1 MTTRS
6 NKITSESHSIAPS
19 SSLAPSTSVAP
30 PNLSAQQ
37 AQQAPTTDPPTV
49 EPPLVDPHIHSSEK
63 ARNPIA
69 KRGPTC
75 GHGTKV
81 LKKSAKSLTV
91 TFDYKLNQA
100 ICDNAE
106 RFNNE
111 IGFIVR
117 QYCSFQYK
125 EWRLVPPEVRAP
137 LRARLLNTFD
147 IDIEDEKVQKVIDG
161 QMQRAWRGHKYKLH
175 DHFKKVGG
183 EIDPTKAKNECP
195 RGEVSQQDWE
205 YLCDRW
211 SEPSFLELSKKNV
224 DSSSKRKWDS
234 RNGSKSTARHH
245 ISRGVDLNAS
255 IGHIETWRLR
265 HWHKENGW
273 ETPELKNTYEK
284 MIQLRQDNP
293 PEKMSDKEI
302 LEQVLGRHSVRLFG
316 WGRSPNISETTSTSS
331 DPDRPSYSRLMELY
345 LDLRGELDTMR
356 QALIAKEIILPST
369 NTHAS
374 DHSSGP
380 SMNPTPFRNNQDKP
394 CQPSS
399 EFMGENV

>member
-30 PNLSAQQ
+30 PNL
-37 AQQAPTTDPPTV
+37 
-49 EPPLVDPHIHSSEK
+49 SEK

-100 ICDNAE
+100 ICDNDE

-117 QYCSFQYK
+117 HYCSFQYK
-125 EWRLVPPEVRAP
+125 EWRLVPPE
-137 LRARLLNTFD
+137 NTFN

-205 YLCDRW
+205 YLCDR
-211 SEPSFLELSKKNV
+211 SEPSFLELSKKNA
-224 DSSSKRKWDS
+224 DSRSKRKWDS

-245 ISRGVDLNAS
+245 ISRGVYLDAS

-273 ETPELKNTYEK
+273 ETPELKDTYEK

-302 LEQVLGRHSVRLFG
+302 LEQVLGRHFVRLFG
-316 WGRSPNISETTSTSS
+316 RGRSPNISETTSTSS
-331 DPDRPSYSRLMELY
+331 DPDRPSYSQLMELY

-356 QALIAKEIILPST
+356 QTLIAKEIMLPST

-380 SMNPTPFRNNQDKP
+380 SMNTTPFRNNQDTP

-399 EFMGENV
+399 EFMSENV

>member
-1 MTTRS
+1 MAPSVRRGS
-6 NKITSESHSIAPS
+6 RRGGRSESHSIAPS

-49 EPPLVDPHIHSSEK
+49 EPPLVDPHIDSSEK

-75 GHGTKV
+75 GHGTKF
-81 LKKSAKSLTV
+81 AITV
-91 TFDYKLNQA
+91 
-100 ICDNAE
+100 
-106 RFNNE
+106 
-111 IGFIVR
+111 V
-117 QYCSFQYK
+117 FQYK

-211 SEPSFLELSKKNV
+211 SEPSFLELSKKNA
-224 DSSSKRKWDS
+224 DSRSKRKWDS

-245 ISRGVDLNAS
+245 ISHGVDLDAS

-273 ETPELKNTYEK
+273 ETPELKDTYEK

-302 LEQVLGRHSVRLFG
+302 LEQVLGRHFVRLFG
-316 WGRSPNISETTSTSS
+316 QGRSPNISETTSTSS
-331 DPDRPSYSRLMELY
+331 DPNRPSYSQLMELY

-356 QALIAKEIILPST
+356 QTLIAKEIMLPST

-380 SMNPTPFRNNQDKP
+380 SMNTTPFKNNQDTP